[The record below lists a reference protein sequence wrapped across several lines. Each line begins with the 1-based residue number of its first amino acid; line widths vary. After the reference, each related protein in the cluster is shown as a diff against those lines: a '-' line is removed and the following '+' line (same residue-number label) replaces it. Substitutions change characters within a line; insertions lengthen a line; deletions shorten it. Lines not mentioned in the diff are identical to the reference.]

1 MTYSKNGNKLG
12 RPRKFQ
18 SVEELQEKIDAYFAG
33 CDEKGEAY
41 TISGLALVMDTNR
54 QTLINYQE
62 LEEYASFFDT
72 IKKAKL
78 RVESYAENRL
88 YSGQQ
93 VAGVIFSL
101 KNNFGWKDKTETEI
115 TGPAGGPIAVK
126 FEGVLDEWSK

>member
-1 MTYSKNGNKLG
+1 MLVYSEQKVGQ
-12 RPRKFQ
+12 PRKFK
-18 SVEELQEKIDAYFAG
+18 SAKELQEKIDQYFVA
-33 CDEKGEAY
+33 CDETKKPY
-41 TISGLALVMDTNR
+41 TITGLALALDTNR
-54 QTLINYQE
+54 QTLINYQSVE
-62 LEEYASFFDT
+62 GFEEYVDT

-78 RVESYAENRL
+78 RVETYAENRL

-101 KNNFGWKDKTETEI
+101 KNNFGWKDKTETEL